1 MKKSAAALTA
11 ILASSAALFFTHKFA
26 ADRLPQWLGEQMV
39 GVEIKRLPYG
49 SEVVIP
55 ATLTTVEYG
64 IALFLLYLALR
75 RSLPAASAFSRSLA
89 LAALSLAL
97 GGNLVRMPMMQLV
110 VGNPLH
116 VVLVQHGAVWL
127 PYIVGS
133 LMLTYCYEWLH
144 PIQRARPAAS
154 AA

>member
-1 MKKSAAALTA
+1 MKKFGAALTA

-26 ADRLPQWLGEQMV
+26 ADRLPQWLSEQMI

-55 ATLTTVEYG
+55 ATFTAVEYG

-75 RSLPAASAFSRSLA
+75 RALPGTSAFSRSLV
-89 LAALSLAL
+89 LAGLSLAL
-97 GGNLVRMPMMQLV
+97 GGNLLRMPIMQLV

-133 LMLTYCYEWLH
+133 LTLTYCYEWLRPVH
-144 PIQRARPAAS
+144 QARPAAS